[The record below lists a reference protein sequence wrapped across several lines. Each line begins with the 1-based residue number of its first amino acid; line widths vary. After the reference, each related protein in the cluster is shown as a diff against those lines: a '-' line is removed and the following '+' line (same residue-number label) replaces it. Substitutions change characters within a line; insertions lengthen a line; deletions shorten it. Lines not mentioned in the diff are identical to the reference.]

1 VVNFILSL
9 VLARQYGAVGV
20 AWGTFAGA
28 ILGVF
33 LHFWQSMPR
42 TQDLLRFDRA
52 RLAAVSILRPAS
64 VLLPSVAL
72 LALNRIQ
79 SRAASMQPVMTILCT
94 VLTAAIAWRFVL
106 NAEERRGALNFAS
119 VRLRRLA
126 A

>member
-1 VVNFILSL
+1 VNFILSL
-9 VLARQYGAVGV
+9 VLARHYGAVGV

-28 ILGVF
+28 ILGVV

-72 LALNRIQ
+72 LAFHRIQ
-79 SRAASMQPVMTILCT
+79 PRAASLQPVMATLCT
-94 VLTAAIAWRFVL
+94 VLTVAIAWRFVL
-106 NAEERRGALNFAS
+106 NAEERRGALNFAF

>member
-1 VVNFILSL
+1 
-9 VLARQYGAVGV
+9 V

-28 ILGVF
+28 ILGVV

-72 LALNRIQ
+72 LALNRTQ
-79 SRAASMQPVMTILCT
+79 SRAASLQPVMAILCT
-94 VLTAAIAWRFVL
+94 VLTVAIAWRFVL
-106 NAEERRGALNFAS
+106 DAEERRGALNFAS
-119 VRLRRLA
+119 TRLRRLA